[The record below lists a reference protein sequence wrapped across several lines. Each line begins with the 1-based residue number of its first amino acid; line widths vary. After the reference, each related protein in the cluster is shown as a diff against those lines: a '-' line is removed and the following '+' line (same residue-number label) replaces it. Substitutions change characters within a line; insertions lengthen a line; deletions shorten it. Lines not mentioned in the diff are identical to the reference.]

1 LFFLSPNK
9 QDVVDSSLREVS
21 EYTIP
26 LSNSISLRTSSDT
39 RPHKWKIADLQ
50 KGLRFVYDGKETVGE
65 GTGFG
70 VPVLL
75 YSGETCFSGSSCVYA
90 FNKGS
95 STIIRKEF
103 IVDRV
108 HRKTIRSV
116 KLESRK
122 MRALWRLISK
132 LYMRFG
138 FLRTLMSTD
147 ISKKLGLRTD
157 FIGTHPLGK
166 VIVTYQVSKSKV
178 NVKVDLALLERRE
191 LKGIFVLNEQGSTF
205 FRKYSDSQGLTLI
218 DEEIGS
224 WRIPEARCASITDLR
239 GGVGFRLWRNKNSAL
254 YLGREY
260 SEGHMDWVGLDYEIS
275 PRSDNFEYQIEI
287 LGVD

>member
-1 LFFLSPNK
+1 
-9 QDVVDSSLREVS
+9 
-21 EYTIP
+21 
-26 LSNSISLRTSSDT
+26 
-39 RPHKWKIADLQ
+39 
-50 KGLRFVYDGKETVGE
+50 
-65 GTGFG
+65 
-70 VPVLL
+70 
-75 YSGETCFSGSSCVYA
+75 
-90 FNKGS
+90 
-95 STIIRKEF
+95 
-103 IVDRV
+103 
-108 HRKTIRSV
+108 
-116 KLESRK
+116 
-122 MRALWRLISK
+122 
-132 LYMRFG
+132 
-138 FLRTLMSTD
+138 MSTD